1 MSETKRAD
9 IHLFPRIYAIVR
21 QIPPGKVASYGQIAS
36 LAGCTAR
43 EVGYAMAAVKS
54 DDIPWQRVINSQGK
68 ISLGE
73 QAGGALQR
81 QLLLDEGIQFDD
93 RGRVNFKS
101 YGWLSAHFGDDDTIN
116 RVD

>member
-1 MSETKRAD
+1 MSKSTKRD
-9 IHLFPRIYAIVR
+9 VHLFPHIYGIVR
-21 QIPPGKVASYGQIAS
+21 QIPPGRVASYGQIAN

-68 ISLGE
+68 ISLDE

-81 QLLLDEGIQFDD
+81 RLLLEEGIQFDD
-93 RGRVNFKS
+93 RGSVNFKT
-101 YGWLSAHFGDDDTIN
+101 YGWLSAGSEEIQPKLF
-116 RVD
+116 